1 MHNVS
6 ALLKALLLVLAV
18 SFAACTT
25 PSQPPASLPTAS
37 SGRVFPAPDPALM
50 AEPPEPGSYSAS
62 VRRDLSR
69 WADTL
74 TGSPPK

>member
-1 MHNVS
+1 MNNVS
-6 ALLKALLLVLAV
+6 ARWKALLLALAV
-18 SFAACTT
+18 NFAGCTT
-25 PSQPPASLPTAS
+25 PSQPRESLPTAS
-37 SGRVFPAPDPALM
+37 SGRVFPAPDPSLM